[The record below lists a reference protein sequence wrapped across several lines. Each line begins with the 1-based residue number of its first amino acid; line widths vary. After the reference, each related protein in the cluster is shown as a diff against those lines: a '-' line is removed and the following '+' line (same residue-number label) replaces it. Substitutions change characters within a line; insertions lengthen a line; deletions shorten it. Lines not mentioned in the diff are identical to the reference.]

1 MEAAVSYLL
10 RLQKYINAKQKTQ
23 KKKKKTGLK
32 GVIKF
37 FSDDFNPI
45 DTNNI
50 LDNHKYFMKRT

>member
-1 MEAAVSYLL
+1 MQSKRL
-10 RLQKYINAKQKTQ
+10 R

>member
-1 MEAAVSYLL
+1 MQSKRL
-10 RLQKYINAKQKTQ
+10 R
-23 KKKKKTGLK
+23 KKKKTGLK